1 MSHLR
6 STDLAIETR
15 PFELR
20 LPAGP
25 LSGRAQVLC
34 GKRMPKG
41 FRQQSSLDMGMVCES
56 LRGLLTLSF
65 AARNG
70 NQSANRISAGSTCR
84 NAVCLSYNAN
94 RTQELRGAWIGMKV
108 ALVLLGHS
116 HGCDSQRLQSTA
128 TEHAGGLKSS
138 SPVYFTDRLPS
149 VTRTGF
155 TCSHNHLCRG
165 FTSRQDFRKASI
177 S

>member
-1 MSHLR
+1 MSHSR
-6 STDLAIETR
+6 STNLAIQTR

-20 LPAGP
+20 CPAGP
-25 LSGRAQVLC
+25 LSGRDQVFC
-34 GKRMPKG
+34 GKRTPKG

-56 LRGLLTLSF
+56 LHGLLTLSF

-70 NQSANRISAGSTCR
+70 NQSANPISAVCTCR

-94 RTQELRGAWIGMKV
+94 RTQELGGAWIGMRV
-108 ALVLLGHS
+108 AFELS

-128 TEHAGGLKSS
+128 PEHAGCLKSS
-138 SPVYFTDRLPS
+138 SPVSFTDQLPS

-165 FTSRQDFRKASI
+165 FASRQDFRKASI